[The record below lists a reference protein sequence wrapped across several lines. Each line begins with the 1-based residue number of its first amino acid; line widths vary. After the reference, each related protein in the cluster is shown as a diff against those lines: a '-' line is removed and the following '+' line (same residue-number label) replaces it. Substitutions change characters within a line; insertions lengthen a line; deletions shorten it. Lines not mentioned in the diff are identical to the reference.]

1 VSTEETPEPEI
12 GSGAGGVAAASA
24 TVAAWTLVSRATGFV
39 RVAVVAATLGATY
52 LGNTYG
58 ATNYIPNLTL
68 ELVSGSVLGSLLVP
82 PLVRALDARGRGDA
96 ERLAGTYL
104 GVVMAALAGVAIL
117 AALAAPLLLRL
128 FAAGVS
134 DRTVAGDQLELGWK
148 LLALQVWQ
156 IPLYGLVQV
165 ATAAQTARG
174 RFALAAGAPVIENV
188 GIMAVMGT
196 YVLVYGTG
204 QRLDDLG
211 MGPVLLL
218 GGGSTLAVAAHAAT
232 QWFGAYRSGLTLR
245 PRLGWRE
252 PEVRSLI
259 ASTRLTLRLTV
270 LTSSRT
276 FGALIVANT
285 VAGGVVA
292 FQVGLNFLWLPSAL
306 GARPV
311 AVALQP
317 VLARLHHRGLADRFR
332 AEFVRGLSV
341 VIFFA
346 IPATLFYVVLADPL
360 AHLVANGQ
368 FNTDAGL
375 DLMIATLAGLGLG
388 VMGDSGYV
396 LSFYASFAHDDVRS
410 PYRAMAV
417 AVLVAAAGMVVAA
430 VAFDGR
436 DTLLALGIAYSL
448 SNLVGA
454 WRLAHAVAPR
464 IGHEG
469 AVRSMLRALAAGAAG
484 AGPAYLIGVVIPGDV
499 GRALHAVTL
508 FAAAVVGGAIY
519 LGVQH
524 AFRAPEL
531 DFLRGMLRR
540 RG

>member
-1 VSTEETPEPEI
+1 MSHLEAQEPPEPE
-12 GSGAGGVAAASA
+12 SSGVASASA

-39 RVAVVAATLGATY
+39 RVAVVAAALGATY

-82 PLVRALDARGRGDA
+82 PLVRALDARGRSDA

-104 GVVMAALAGVAIL
+104 GVVLTALAGVAIV

-128 FAAGVS
+128 FTAGVS
-134 DRTVAGDQLELGWK
+134 NRDVAGDQLELGWK

-174 RFALAAGAPVIENV
+174 KFALAAGAPIIENV
-188 GIMAVMGT
+188 GIMVVMGT

-204 QRLDDLG
+204 QRLDQVGID
-211 MGPVLLL
+211 PVLLL
-218 GGGSTLAVAAHAAT
+218 GGGSTLAVGAHAAA

-259 ASTRLTLRLTV
+259 ASMRMTLRLTI

-292 FQVGLNFLWLPSAL
+292 FQVGLNFLGLPSAL

-332 AEFVRGLSV
+332 AEFVRGASV

-346 IPATLFYVVLADPL
+346 IPATLFYVLLGDPL

-368 FNTDAGL
+368 FNTHAGI
-375 DLMIATLAGLGLG
+375 DLMAATLAGLGLG
-388 VMGDSGYV
+388 VLGDAGYV

-410 PYRAMAV
+410 PYRAMVV
-417 AVLVAAAGMVVAA
+417 AVLVAAVGMVIAA

-436 DTLLALGIAYSL
+436 DTLLALGIGYSL

-464 IGHEG
+464 IGRDG
-469 AVRSMLRALAAGAAG
+469 AVRSMLRGLVAGAAG
-484 AGPAYLIGVVIPGDV
+484 AGPAYLLGVVLPGDHATRLQYV
-499 GRALHAVTL
+499 GCLL
-508 FAAAVVGGAIY
+508 AAGAVGGAVY
-519 LGVQH
+519 LVVQR
-524 AFRAPEL
+524 AFKAAEL
-531 DFLRGMLRR
+531 AFFKEMFRR